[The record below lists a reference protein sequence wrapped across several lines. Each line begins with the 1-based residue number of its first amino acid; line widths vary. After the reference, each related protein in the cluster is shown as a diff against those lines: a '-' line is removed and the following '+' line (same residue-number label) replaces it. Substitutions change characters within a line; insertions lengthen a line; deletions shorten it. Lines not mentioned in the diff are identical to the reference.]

1 MRGNPYA
8 VAEASTGLAIKVIVK
23 TSGWACLATVM
34 FKPALISRDGGS
46 DISRLSEIGVDVI
59 FGPNDI

>member
-1 MRGNPYA
+1 M
-8 VAEASTGLAIKVIVK
+8 VK

-46 DISRLSEIGVDVI
+46 DISRLSEIGVDVM